1 MPRKKKNLEENLVKK
16 TAPDVETKVIVDPK
30 EDEDLYPEYPQEKPT
45 DDYVCNL
52 NNTEIDKKYIDE
64 SKKMLFE
71 PSQNN
76 KKTLIINK
84 IVSKKQSRKE
94 LSEIKAR
101 LTVRPLISSYRKSR
115 IRKSAGFGM
124 SFKVGTERIH

>member
-1 MPRKKKNLEENLVKK
+1 MPRKKKNLEENLVKE

-52 NNTEIDKKYIDE
+52 NNTEIDKENIDK

-71 PSQNN
+71 QNN
-76 KKTLIINK
+76 KKALVINK
-84 IVSKKQSRKE
+84 IVPKKQTLKE
-94 LSEIKAR
+94 LRKIRTR
-101 LTVRPLISSYRKSR
+101 LTIKPIMSSYRGSR
-115 IRKSAGFGM
+115 KRRSSFGVGF
-124 SFKVGTERIH
+124 SFKVGKEHI